1 MTSHIVDCWEA
12 MHQNFKEKKN
22 ESCGRMI
29 HSYTFYFY
37 FFPAAVIA
45 RVAASPRKY
54 VSIIANRLLS
64 IQMSLVGLEMC
75 LGCATLRYVFY
86 VRPSPLSFEKSHPKY
101 KWQSVGGSFFFR
113 CNHLLF
119 LSQKGGE
126 KKRKKYHVICQCS
139 NAYRYIAFYVIP
151 IQITIDVFFFFA
163 CWKTHAT

>member
-1 MTSHIVDCWEA
+1 MWTDDS
-12 MHQNFKEKKN
+12 FL
-22 ESCGRMI
+22 
-29 HSYTFYFY
+29 YFLFFY

-75 LGCATLRYVFY
+75 RGCATLRYVFY

-126 KKRKKYHVICQCS
+126 KKKKEISRHLSMFQRISVHSLLRNSNSDYHRCFFLFCLLK
-139 NAYRYIAFYVIP
+139 NACDLEMVRIRH
-151 IQITIDVFFFFA
+151 T
-163 CWKTHAT
+163 